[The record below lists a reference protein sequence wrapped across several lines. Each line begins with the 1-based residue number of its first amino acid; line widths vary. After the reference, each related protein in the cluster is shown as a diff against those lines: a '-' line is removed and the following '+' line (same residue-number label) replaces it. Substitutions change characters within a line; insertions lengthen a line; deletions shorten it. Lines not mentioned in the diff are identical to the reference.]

1 MSLLTFLIIMIAI
14 QLIVRI
20 VVFLTEEEGVVS
32 DAGHIC
38 LVSGVLVNFLML
50 GLYFFYRHGRI
61 SFI

>member
-50 GLYFFYRHGRI
+50 GLYFFL
-61 SFI
+61 